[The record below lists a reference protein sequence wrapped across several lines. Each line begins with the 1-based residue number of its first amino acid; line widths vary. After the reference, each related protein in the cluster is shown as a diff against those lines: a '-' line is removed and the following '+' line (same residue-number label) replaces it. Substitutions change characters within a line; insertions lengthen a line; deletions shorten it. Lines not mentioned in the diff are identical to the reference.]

1 VLLKESIF
9 GFSLSDQ
16 ASRREFRSSLGRLR
30 AENVSTS
37 AVKTQISPEGFPG
50 IFLHSLIFETHNPKI
65 QVETCTSNGALQM
78 AHFKQRTSSSA
89 LKKGTSNSALHK
101 AIFEKRISKNVW
113 KHILTLKKLEL

>member
-65 QVETCTSNGALQM
+65 QVETCTSNSALQT
-78 AHFKQRTSSSA
+78 AQFTKRSSKSA
-89 LKKGTSNSALHK
+89 FQT
-101 AIFEKRISKNVW
+101 NVW
-113 KHILTLKKLEL
+113 KHICTLTQLE